1 MKFIIYTYI
10 RELKILPFLI
20 TGESMKI
27 DNLHLVK
34 IGGSLTHHVKP
45 LLNTLKSFSSEENRI
60 VIVPGGGM
68 FADVVRDLD
77 QDVRLSNRA
86 SHRMALM
93 AMDMMGVYFSDV
105 SHIKTVDNLYD
116 TKITLLDSN
125 IVILLPSKVVL
136 STDELPHSW
145 EVTSD
150 SIALYIAKLLKL
162 KRAIIVTDVDG
173 IYNKYPGGKLLNIIS
188 AKSIRGFTSVDS
200 YLPKLLIKYKMECIV
215 VNGKYPER
223 VVNILKGKKDIYT
236 KIIVD

>member
-1 MKFIIYTYI
+1 
-10 RELKILPFLI
+10 
-20 TGESMKI
+20 MKI

-34 IGGSLTHHVKP
+34 IGGSLTYHVKP
-45 LLNTLKSFSSEENRI
+45 LLNTLKSFSSRENKI
-60 VIVPGGGM
+60 VVVPGGGM

-77 QDVRLSNRA
+77 RSVKLSNRT

-105 SHIKTVDNLYD
+105 SHIRTVDNLYD
-116 TKITLLDSN
+116 AKVTLLDSD

-150 SIALYIAKLLKL
+150 SIALYIGKLLRLNKV
-162 KRAIIVTDVDG
+162 IIVTDVDG
-173 IYNKYPGGKLLNIIS
+173 IYDRYPGGKLLNTIS
-188 AKSIRGFTSVDS
+188 AKSIKGFTSVDS
-200 YLPKLLIKYKMECIV
+200 YLPKLLIRYKMECIV

-223 VVNILKGKKDIYT
+223 VVNALKGKEDIYT
-236 KIIVD
+236 KITVD

>member
-1 MKFIIYTYI
+1 
-10 RELKILPFLI
+10 
-20 TGESMKI
+20 MKI

-34 IGGSLTHHVKP
+34 IGGSLTYHVKP
-45 LLNTLKSFSSEENRI
+45 LLNTLKSFSSRENKI
-60 VIVPGGGM
+60 VVVPGGGM

-77 QDVRLSNRA
+77 RDIKLSNRT

-105 SHIKTVDNLYD
+105 SHIRTVDNLYD
-116 TKITLLDSN
+116 AKVTLLDSD

-150 SIALYIAKLLKL
+150 SIALYIAKLLRL
-162 KRAIIVTDVDG
+162 KKVIIVTDVDG
-173 IYNKYPGGKLLNIIS
+173 IYDRYPGGKLLNTIS
-188 AKSIRGFTSVDS
+188 AKSIKGFTSVDS
-200 YLPKLLIKYKMECIV
+200 YLPKLLIRYKMECIV

-223 VVNILKGKKDIYT
+223 VVNALKGKEDIYT
-236 KIIVD
+236 KITVD

>member
-1 MKFIIYTYI
+1 
-10 RELKILPFLI
+10 
-20 TGESMKI
+20 MKI

-34 IGGSLTHHVKP
+34 IGGSLTYHVKP
-45 LLNTLKSFSSEENRI
+45 LLNTLKSFSSRENKI
-60 VIVPGGGM
+60 VVVPGGGM

-77 QDVRLSNRA
+77 RDVKLSNRA

-105 SHIKTVDNLYD
+105 SHIRTVDNLYD
-116 TKITLLDSN
+116 AKVTLLDSD

-150 SIALYIAKLLKL
+150 SIGLYVGKLLRL
-162 KRAIIVTDVDG
+162 KKVIIVTDVDG
-173 IYNKYPGGKLLNIIS
+173 IYDRYPGGKLLNTIS
-188 AKSIRGFTSVDS
+188 AKSIKGFTSVDS
-200 YLPKLLIKYKMECIV
+200 YLPKLLIRYKMECIV

-223 VVNILKGKKDIYT
+223 VVNALKGKEDIYT
-236 KIIVD
+236 KITVD

>member
-1 MKFIIYTYI
+1 
-10 RELKILPFLI
+10 
-20 TGESMKI
+20 MKI

-34 IGGSLTHHVKP
+34 IGGSLAYDVKP

-60 VIVPGGGM
+60 VVVPGGGM

-77 QDVRLSNRA
+77 RDVKLSNRA

-93 AMDMMGVYFSDV
+93 SMDMMGVYFSDI

-116 TKITLLDSN
+116 TKVTLQDKN

-150 SIALYIAKLLKL
+150 SIALYIAKLLRL
-162 KRAIIVTDVDG
+162 RRVIIVTDVDG
-173 IYNKYPGGKLLNIIS
+173 IYDRYPGGKLLNIIS

-200 YLPKLLIKYKMECIV
+200 YLPKLLIRYKMECIV

-223 VVNILKGKKDIYT
+223 VVNVLKGEKDIYT
-236 KIIVD
+236 KITVD